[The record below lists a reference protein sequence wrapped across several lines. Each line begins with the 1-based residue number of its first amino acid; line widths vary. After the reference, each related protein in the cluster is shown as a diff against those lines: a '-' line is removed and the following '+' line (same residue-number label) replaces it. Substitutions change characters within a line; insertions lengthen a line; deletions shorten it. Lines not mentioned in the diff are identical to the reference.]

1 MPDLTQFIDAWGYA
15 AIFLIVVLGNVG
27 LPVPEETVLT
37 VSGYLAWQG
46 HLRFPVVVLVAVVS
60 AVAGDNLGYWLGRRY
75 GHRILDRLL
84 AAAPERTERAQAFIL
99 RYGMLA
105 VFAARFVTG
114 LRFMAGPLA
123 GSTGLAP
130 ARFVIAN
137 LLGAVVYVPIAAG
150 AGYAIGFGLGDSIE
164 ELRRA
169 AGYTERFVLITL
181 ALAAIIGWVVLARRG
196 CRRR

>member
-1 MPDLTQFIDAWGYA
+1 
-15 AIFLIVVLGNVG
+15 
-27 LPVPEETVLT
+27 
-37 VSGYLAWQG
+37 
-46 HLRFPVVVLVAVVS
+46 
-60 AVAGDNLGYWLGRRY
+60 
-75 GHRILDRLL
+75 
-84 AAAPERTERAQAFIL
+84 
-99 RYGMLA
+99 
-105 VFAARFVTG
+105 

-150 AGYAIGFGLGDSIE
+150 AGYAIGFGFGDYIE

-169 AGYTERFVLITL
+169 AGYTERVVLVTL

-196 CRRR
+196 RRRG